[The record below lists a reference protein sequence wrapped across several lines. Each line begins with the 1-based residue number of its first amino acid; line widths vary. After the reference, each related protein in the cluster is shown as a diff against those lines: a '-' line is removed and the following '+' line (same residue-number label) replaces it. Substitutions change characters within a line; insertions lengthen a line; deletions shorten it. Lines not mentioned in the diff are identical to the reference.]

1 MGPTGASCGAEAP
14 ADATR
19 CAACGAAL
27 GWRVADGGEPGG
39 ADELRP
45 VTALFA
51 DIVGS
56 TGLGEQL
63 NPDEVKALVGE
74 CVTRMSQVV
83 ERFGGTVQA
92 YMGDGICA
100 YFGVPTAHEDDAD
113 RAAEAALELL
123 TTVAAYG
130 RDVRQAW
137 GIEEFD
143 VRIGINGGLAAVG
156 TVGAAQPQPVALGD
170 MTNVAARLQGS
181 AAPGTIV
188 AGESTAQRLMPRF
201 VLEQIGELTLKGR
214 AAPVTAWRVLRRKT
228 SSVDRSLAP
237 LVGREIEAD
246 RLRHTADDLIAGRG
260 QSLLLVGDAGI
271 GKSRLLAELHDRA
284 GDGVTWLEGDCRS
297 YGAAGLYW
305 PFVQMMR
312 AWLGVEPADREIV
325 VRMRMRARLPAL
337 YDDPPADPLFFL
349 GHLLSVQPDADER
362 ERIRDTSADDLSA
375 GIRAAFCE
383 WIMRLA
389 VRAPVAVAIE
399 GLHEADASTC
409 QMLED
414 LLDLTDRAPVL
425 VVMTS
430 RPERDTVAWRFRAHA
445 LTQFAHRF
453 EEITLEPIA
462 PEAAA
467 QLLDVIAPGVLD
479 PASRH
484 ELVSRAEGN
493 PLYLEEMAHALEH
506 KEFRPHAWTV
516 TAGTA
521 APLPPTLDT
530 LLIARF
536 DRLDADARA
545 LGQTAAVIGREFP
558 ARVLERVAGSQRY
571 QAGLPGL
578 LRSGVIREARRYP
591 ELEYSFRHGLLQEAA
606 RGTLTQARRAD
617 LCGRLA
623 EVFEELFAD
632 SLDERL
638 EMLAH
643 YHAQSGNLPR
653 ALEYL
658 ERAGDRAA
666 DWGQPDLA
674 ATLWRRALRVATA
687 LGNETA
693 VAALVERLGDDEL
706 PEQLDTGDLPEPPAE
721 PAPARIGPYL
731 LEGPLP
737 PLATTVRASAP
748 DEGLVALRLVGR
760 SEDDD
765 GEWQQLRA
773 AAAAAARVD
782 DSHLVPGLAAG
793 EADGWRYLVMA
804 WCDGGSLADRLAD
817 GAGVSIEHTV
827 QTMVR
832 AALGLDALHRAG
844 LVHGGVRPQSVLFDG
859 EGRARLAPVATSP
872 PAAALPGRA
881 PEVAAGGDV
890 TPAAEIY
897 ELASV
902 AAACLD
908 AAGAPAPADLLWSV
922 EQGRAADPA
931 RRPGTAA
938 MFAQMLRMAVRT
950 PAPH

>member
-1 MGPTGASCGAEAP
+1 M
-14 ADATR
+14 
-19 CAACGAAL
+19 
-27 GWRVADGGEPGG
+27 
-39 ADELRP
+39 
-45 VTALFA
+45 
-51 DIVGS
+51 
-56 TGLGEQL
+56 
-63 NPDEVKALVGE
+63 
-74 CVTRMSQVV
+74 
-83 ERFGGTVQA
+83 
-92 YMGDGICA
+92 
-100 YFGVPTAHEDDAD
+100 PTAHEDDAD

-181 AAPGTIV
+181 AAPRHHRRRREHG
-188 AGESTAQRLMPRF
+188 
-201 VLEQIGELTLKGR
+201 
-214 AAPVTAWRVLRRKT
+214 AAPDAAVRA
-228 SSVDRSLAP
+228 
-237 LVGREIEAD
+237 GAD
-246 RLRHTADDLIAGRG
+246 RRADAQGAGGAGHGLAGAPPQDLQRRPLAGAAGRQGDRGRPAEASADDLIAGRG

-325 VRMRMRARLPAL
+325 VRMGVRARLPRCTTTR
-337 YDDPPADPLFFL
+337 PLTRCSSSATCSPSSRMPTK
-349 GHLLSVQPDADER
+349 G

-484 ELVSRAEGN
+484 ELVGRAEGN

-545 LGQTAAVIGREFP
+545 LGQTAAVIGRGTGP
-558 ARVLERVAGSQRY
+558 GAGARRRVGD

-666 DWGQPDLA
+666 DWGKPDLA

-731 LEGPLP
+731 LEGPLHRWPRRCGPRHPTRGWWRCGWSAGRKTTTGSGSSSARRRP
-737 PLATTVRASAP
+737 PPRASTTATWCP
-748 DEGLVALRLVGR
+748 AWRP
-760 SEDDD
+760 
-765 GEWQQLRA
+765 
-773 AAAAAARVD
+773 AR
-782 DSHLVPGLAAG
+782 P
-793 EADGWRYLVMA
+793 M
-804 WCDGGSLADRLAD
+804 
-817 GAGVSIEHTV
+817 
-827 QTMVR
+827 
-832 AALGLDALHRAG
+832 
-844 LVHGGVRPQSVLFDG
+844 
-859 EGRARLAPVATSP
+859 
-872 PAAALPGRA
+872 
-881 PEVAAGGDV
+881 AGG
-890 TPAAEIY
+890 T
-897 ELASV
+897 
-902 AAACLD
+902 
-908 AAGAPAPADLLWSV
+908 W
-922 EQGRAADPA
+922 
-931 RRPGTAA
+931 
-938 MFAQMLRMAVRT
+938 
-950 PAPH
+950 